1 MSVPKKDID
10 PVSELVEEDDEQSLP
25 EVETAMDLA
34 AAAGPLAAG
43 RAAILRHVKF
53 APSAPGVYRMV
64 DAHGAVLYV
73 GKAKNIRKRVT
84 SYARP
89 TGYDPRIERMIAAT
103 ATLEFVSTRTET
115 EALLLEANL
124 IKRLRPRFNVL
135 LRDDKSFPY
144 ILITGDHWAPQI
156 LKHRGAR
163 NRDGRYYGP
172 FASVGSVN
180 RTITA
185 LQRAFLLRSCSD
197 GFFDSRTRPC
207 LLHQIKR
214 CSAPCTREIE
224 FADYQELV
232 REATAFLSGKSRAV
246 KEELAVEMEKA
257 SEALDFER
265 AAVYRDR
272 LAALSAVQAQQGI
285 NPRNTEEA
293 DVFAVHQDGGFFCVE
308 VFFFRTGQ
316 NWGNRAYFPKADR
329 SFGSGEVLGAFLAQF
344 YDDKPVPELILLSH
358 DIEDRALLEQALS
371 TKNGRKVEIA
381 HPRRG
386 EKKELVDHALANA
399 REALGRKLADTA
411 SQRRLLDGLAECFGL
426 ARPPRR
432 IEVYDNSHIQGS
444 NAVGAM
450 VVAGP
455 EGFQKNQYRKFN
467 IRSADLTPGDDF
479 AMMREVLERRFK
491 RLMTES
497 PRLPADS
504 EATNLA
510 AAAVAGSDGTFALA
524 ATAQGDARIARQTPS
539 PSPLEG
545 EGGEDRRSEPGEGV
559 SSSEELASLV
569 NPSSALAALGHLLP
583 TQVGPARLAQENA
596 KPGQAQVS
604 GEKVTEQA
612 AREDNTESEEVAD
625 SPWPDLVIIDG
636 GRGQLSAAQA
646 ALAALGLTDVP
657 LVAIAKGPERDAGR
671 ETFFVP
677 GREPFKL
684 KPRDPVLY
692 FVQRLRDEAHR
703 FAIGSHRARR
713 KKDIRE
719 SGLQEIAGVGPARKR
734 ALLQHFGTLK
744 AIERASPADLAKVE
758 GVSDEMAKKIYDF
771 FHERAG

>member
-1 MSVPKKDID
+1 MSVPRKDVD
-10 PVSELVEEDDEQSLP
+10 PATELVEEEDEQSLP
-25 EVETAMDLA
+25 ELETAMDLA
-34 AAAGPLAAG
+34 GGAGPLAAG
-43 RAAILRHVKF
+43 RAAILRHVKL

-64 DAHGAVLYV
+64 DAQGAVLYV
-73 GKAKNIRKRVT
+73 GKAKNIRKRIAA
-84 SYARP
+84 YARP
-89 TGYDPRIERMIAAT
+89 TGYDPRIERMIAST
-103 ATLEFVSTRTET
+103 AALEFVSTRTET

-163 NRDGRYYGP
+163 NRQGRYYGP
-172 FASVGSVN
+172 FASVWAVN

-197 GFFDSRTRPC
+197 GFFESRTRPC

-232 REATAFLSGKSRAV
+232 REANAFLSGKSRAV
-246 KEELAVEMEKA
+246 KEELAAEMEKA
-257 SEALDFER
+257 SEVLDFER

-285 NPRNTEEA
+285 NPRSTEEA
-293 DVFAVHQDGGFFCVE
+293 DVFAVHQEGGFFCVE

-329 SFGSGEVLGAFLAQF
+329 TLGAGEVLAAFLAQF

-358 DIEDRALLEQALS
+358 EIDERALLEQALS
-371 TKNGRKVEIA
+371 AKSERKVEIA
-381 HPRRG
+381 YPRRG

-411 SQRRLLDGLAECFGL
+411 SQRQLLEALAACFGL

-432 IEVYDNSHIQGS
+432 IEVYDNSHIQGT

-450 VVAGP
+450 IVAGP

-479 AMMREVLERRFK
+479 AMMGEVLERRFK

-497 PRLPADS
+497 PRMQADV
-504 EATNLA
+504 
-510 AAAVAGSDGTFALA
+510 AAAVAGADGTFGGA
-524 ATAQGDARIARQTPS
+524 ARSVTS
-539 PSPLEG
+539 PRLRG
-545 EGGEDRRSEPGEGV
+545 EVGSQSDPGEGDSPRVGFAESPPHPDPLTPKSDV
-559 SSSEELASLV
+559 SDFGHSNTDQTRAGPSLVASGERESPAARAETDDSEEIAESSE
-569 NPSSALAALGHLLP
+569 
-583 TQVGPARLAQENA
+583 
-596 KPGQAQVS
+596 
-604 GEKVTEQA
+604 
-612 AREDNTESEEVAD
+612 

-646 ALAALGLTDVP
+646 TLAALGITDVP
-657 LVAIAKGPERDAGR
+657 LIAVAKGPERDAGR
-671 ETFFVP
+671 ETFFLP

-703 FAIGSHRARR
+703 FAIGSHRVRR

-719 SGLQEIAGVGPARKR
+719 SGLQEIPGVGPARKR

-758 GVSDEMAKKIYDF
+758 GVSAEMAKKIYDF